1 MMVSVDV
8 GRATWKI
15 YVLRLSTSERLI
27 SSKAFSATLDS
38 STWLNKASVNR
49 ARVIN
54 TALGA
59 TLSGNLYVVDCNK
72 VEQLPALIIAMQGV
86 ELNLTPQQ
94 YIQKDELQG
103 QTRCFSSIVPDP
115 DIKTERMTL
124 GMTFLEHFITMFDQQ
139 EKKVGF
145 KPRVC

>member
-94 YIQKDELQG
+94 YIQKITKQAD
-103 QTRCFSSIVPDP
+103 RSIANVSGPNAASL
-115 DIKTERMTL
+115 IGYGVICMRKM
-124 GMTFLEHFITMFDQQ
+124 
-139 EKKVGF
+139 
-145 KPRVC
+145 